1 MSRLK
6 KRYYKT
12 KFRKIIIAACII
24 IIIIVFIVFIKTLSK
39 KDIDITENSKNKF
52 VLYDS
57 SIADYVKTCE
67 EGTKINISP
76 KINQDMKLNELD
88 IKNIQL
94 TCKNGITT
102 LLADVLNN
110 TNKDSEMKNINI
122 KFLDEN
128 NKEIR
133 TVNGYI
139 PALKIGETTQLNVSM
154 SSNLSTAYD
163 INFSEK

>member
-1 MSRLK
+1 MTHGKIRS
-6 KRYYKT
+6 
-12 KFRKIIIAACII
+12 KFRKIRIATCII
-24 IIIIVFIVFIKTLSK
+24 IIIIVLFIVCLKILFK
-39 KDIDITENSKNKF
+39 KNTKNTENSKNEF
-52 VLYDS
+52 TLYDS
-57 SIADYVKTCE
+57 LIADYVKQSE
-67 EGTKINISP
+67 NGTKINISP

-110 TNKDSEMKNINI
+110 TNKDLEMKNINI
-122 KFLDEN
+122 KFLGEN

-133 TVNGYI
+133 TVSGYI
-139 PALKIGETTQLNVSM
+139 PALKIGETTKLNVSM
-154 SSNLSTAYD
+154 SSNLIIAYD

>member
-1 MSRLK
+1 MKHEK
-6 KRYYKT
+6 KRS
-12 KFRKIIIAACII
+12 KFSKIRIAISVI
-24 IIIIVFIVFIKTLSK
+24 IIIIVFIICFKILSK
-39 KDIDITENSKNKF
+39 KDTDNTGNSENEF
-52 VLYDS
+52 VLYNS
-57 SIADYVKTCE
+57 SIADYVKTSE

-110 TNKDSEMKNINI
+110 TNKDSGMKNINI
-122 KFLDEN
+122 KLLDEN

-133 TVNGYI
+133 TVSGYI
-139 PALKIGETTQLNVSM
+139 PALKIGETTKLNVSM
-154 SSNLSTAYD
+154 SSNLIIAYD
-163 INFSEK
+163 IKISEK

>member
-1 MSRLK
+1 MI
-6 KRYYKT
+6 KRIQMRKV
-12 KFRKIIIAACII
+12 RKIIIIGVII
-24 IIIIVFIVFIKTLSK
+24 IIACIVSANIFLK
-39 KDIDITENSKNKF
+39 KGTNNINIDENK
-52 VLYDS
+52 LEIYDS
-57 SIADYVKTCE
+57 SIADYVKKIDD
-67 EGTKINISP
+67 GTKINVSP
-76 KINQDMKLNELD
+76 KLNQDTKINGLD

-110 TNKDSEMKNINI
+110 TNKDLEMKNINI

-139 PALKIGETTQLNVSM
+139 PSLKIGETTKLNVSM
-154 SSNLSTAYD
+154 SSNLIIAYD
-163 INFSEK
+163 IKISEK

>member
-1 MSRLK
+1 MSRVK
-6 KRYYKT
+6 KNRS
-12 KFRKIIIAACII
+12 KFRKIIIATCVT
-24 IIIIVFIVFIKTLSK
+24 IIIIVLFIVCLKTILK
-39 KDIDITENSKNKF
+39 KDIDNTENSENEF
-52 VLYDS
+52 VLYNS
-57 SIADYVKTCE
+57 SIADYVKTSE
-67 EGTKINISP
+67 DGTKINISP

-122 KFLDEN
+122 KFLDES

-133 TVNGYI
+133 TVSGYI
-139 PALKIGETTQLNVSM
+139 PALKIGETTKLNVSM
-154 SSNLSTAYD
+154 SSNLIIAYD

>member
-1 MSRLK
+1 MLHEK
-6 KRYYKT
+6 KDRS
-12 KFRKIIIAACII
+12 KFRKVRIAICGI
-24 IIIIVFIVFIKTLSK
+24 IIIIVLIGFLKILFK
-39 KDIDITENSKNKF
+39 KDTKNTQDSENEF
-52 VLYDS
+52 TLYNS
-57 SIADYVKTCE
+57 SIADYVKQSE
-67 EGTKINISP
+67 DGTKINISP
-76 KINQDMKLNELD
+76 KINQDMKLNGLD

-110 TNKDSEMKNINI
+110 TNKDLEMKNINI
-122 KFLDEN
+122 KLLDDD

-139 PALKIGETTQLNVSM
+139 PSLKIGETTKLNVSM
-154 SSNLSTAYD
+154 SSNLIIAYD

>member
-1 MSRLK
+1 MSRVK
-6 KRYYKT
+6 KRKKKT
-12 KFRKIIIAACII
+12 TLRKIIIVACII
-24 IIIIVFIVFIKTLSK
+24 IIIIVFIAYIKTLSK
-39 KDIDITENSKNKF
+39 KDIDITENSENEF

-57 SIADYVKTCE
+57 SIADYVKTSE
-67 EGTKINISP
+67 DRTKINISP

-110 TNKDSEMKNINI
+110 TNKDLEMKNINI
-122 KFLDEN
+122 KFLGEN

-133 TVNGYI
+133 TVSGYI
-139 PALKIGETTQLNVSM
+139 PALKIGETTKLNVSM
-154 SSNLSTAYD
+154 SSNLITAYD
-163 INFSEK
+163 IKISEK